1 MSSLPGG
8 DPFAALG
15 LAARPGLTDDEVRS
29 AWRRVATATH
39 PDRADGGDPGRFAL
53 AAAAYTVLRTRSGRG
68 EALADLVSPSA
79 GSRWPRAAR
88 ARVPDSSRDTG
99 PPRAGPAPR
108 AAPPGPELPEAPLR
122 PGPASPAAPP
132 RATPPEAPPRP
143 GPAPALATS
152 RDAQLRA
159 AASGTRRPGWM
170 SRVRLLS
177 RIRRGRP
184 ARLALRFLITAAV
197 AAIAVAAA
205 GAQPATPALIT
216 GAVTWLLLTARH
228 DLAPPR

>member
-15 LAARPGLTDDEVRS
+15 LPARPGLTDDEVRS
-29 AWRRVATATH
+29 AWRRVAAATH
-39 PDRADGGDPGRFAL
+39 PDRADGGEPGRFAL

-68 EALADLVSPSA
+68 EALADLVSQAP

-88 ARVPDSSRDTG
+88 ARAPDTSRDTS
-99 PPRAGPAPR
+99 PPRAGP
-108 AAPPGPELPEAPLR
+108 G
-122 PGPASPAAPP
+122 SPAAPP
-132 RATPPEAPPRP
+132 GTAPPGTARPGTAPPGTGLPEAPWQP
-143 GPAPALATS
+143 GPAPPVPAPPA
-152 RDAQLRA
+152 APPPA
-159 AASGTRRPGWM
+159 AAPRTGRPGRVGWP

-184 ARLALRFLITAAV
+184 ARLALRFLIAAAV
-197 AAIAVAAA
+197 AAIAVAAD

-228 DLAPPR
+228 DLAP

>member
-1 MSSLPGG
+1 MSILPGG

-15 LAARPGLTDDEVRS
+15 LPARPGLTDDEVRS

-39 PDRADGGDPGRFAL
+39 PDRADGGDPSRFAI

-68 EALADLVSPSA
+68 EALADMISPSP

-88 ARVPDSSRDTG
+88 PRDTSRDTS
-99 PPRAGPAPR
+99 PPQAGP
-108 AAPPGPELPEAPLR
+108 G
-122 PGPASPAAPP
+122 SPAAPP
-132 RATPPEAPPRP
+132 GAAHPEAPPQT
-143 GPAPALATS
+143 GPAPPQTGPAPPVTAPPAASLP
-152 RDAQLRA
+152 RA
-159 AASGTRRPGWM
+159 ASHIGRPGWVGWL
-170 SRVRLLS
+170 SRMRLLS

-184 ARLALRFLITAAV
+184 ARLALRFLIAAAV
-197 AAIAVAAA
+197 AAIAVAAV

>member
-15 LAARPGLTDDEVRS
+15 LPASPGLTDDEVRS

-39 PDRADGGDPGRFAL
+39 PDRADGGDPSRFAL

-68 EALADLVSPSA
+68 EALADLVSPSP

-88 ARVPDSSRDTG
+88 ARAPGTS
-99 PPRAGPAPR
+99 PPRAGPAPA
-108 AAPPGPELPEAPLR
+108 AAPLGPALPEAPLR
-122 PGPASPAAPP
+122 PGPVSPAAPP
-132 RATPPEAPPRP
+132 RATPPEAPTRP
-143 GPAPALATS
+143 GQAPPLATS
-152 RDAQLRA
+152 PGAPLRA
-159 AASGTRRPGWM
+159 AAPGTRRPGWM
-170 SRVRLLS
+170 GWMSRARLLS

-184 ARLALRFLITAAV
+184 ARLALRFLIAAAV
-197 AAIAVAAA
+197 AAIAVTVT

>member
-15 LAARPGLTDDEVRS
+15 LPARPGLTDDEVRS

-39 PDRADGGDPGRFAL
+39 PDRADGGDPSRFAI

-68 EALADLVSPSA
+68 EALADMVSPSP
-79 GSRWPRAAR
+79 GTRWPRAAR
-88 ARVPDSSRDTG
+88 ARVLNTG
-99 PPRAGPAPR
+99 PPRAGPAPP
-108 AAPPGPELPEAPLR
+108 AAPPGPALPEAPLR
-122 PGPASPAAPP
+122 PGPAPP
-132 RATPPEAPPRP
+132 
-143 GPAPALATS
+143 LATS
-152 RDAQLRA
+152 PGASLRA
-159 AASGTRRPGWM
+159 AASGTRRPGWMGWM

-216 GAVTWLLLTARH
+216 GAVTWLLLTAPH
-228 DLAPPR
+228 DLAPPP

>member
-15 LAARPGLTDDEVRS
+15 LPARPGLTPDEVLS

-39 PDRADGGDPGRFAL
+39 PDRADGGDPSRFAI

-68 EALADLVSPSA
+68 EALADMVSPSP

-88 ARVPDSSRDTG
+88 ARVPDTGQDTG
-99 PPRAGPAPR
+99 PPRARPAPP
-108 AAPPGPELPEAPLR
+108 AAPPGPAPPEALPQ
-122 PGPASPAAPP
+122 PGPAQPVTASPAASL
-132 RATPPEAPPRP
+132 P
-143 GPAPALATS
+143 G
-152 RDAQLRA
+152 
-159 AASGTRRPGWM
+159 AASHIGRPGWVGWL

-184 ARLALRFLITAAV
+184 ARLALRFLIAAAV
-197 AAIAVAAA
+197 AAIAVAGA
-205 GAQPATPALIT
+205 GAHPAPPALIT

>member
-15 LAARPGLTDDEVRS
+15 LPARPGLTDDEVRS
-29 AWRRVATATH
+29 AWRRVAAATH
-39 PDRADGGDPGRFAL
+39 PDRADGGDPSRFAL

-68 EALADLVSPSA
+68 EALADMVSQSP
-79 GSRWPRAAR
+79 GSRWSRAAR
-88 ARVPDSSRDTG
+88 ARAPDTGRDTS
-99 PPRAGPAPR
+99 PPRAGP
-108 AAPPGPELPEAPLR
+108 G
-122 PGPASPAAPP
+122 SPAAPP
-132 RATPPEAPPRP
+132 GAAPPLATPPGAEVPEAPPRP
-143 GPAPALATS
+143 GPAPSAT
-152 RDAQLRA
+152 APPAAPLPVAGRA
-159 AASGTRRPGWM
+159 GWL

-184 ARLALRFLITAAV
+184 ARLALRFLIAAAV
-197 AAIAVAAA
+197 AAIAVAAD

-228 DLAPPR
+228 DLAPPG

>member
-1 MSSLPGG
+1 MSSPPGG

-15 LAARPGLTDDEVRS
+15 LPARPGLTDDEVRS

-39 PDRADGGDPGRFAL
+39 PDRADGGDPSRFAL

-68 EALADLVSPSA
+68 EALADLASNSP
-79 GSRWPRAAR
+79 GTRWPRTTR
-88 ARVPDSSRDTG
+88 AQVPDTS
-99 PPRAGPAPR
+99 PPRAGP
-108 AAPPGPELPEAPLR
+108 G
-122 PGPASPAAPP
+122 SPAAPP
-132 RATPPEAPPRP
+132 GATPPSIAPPGATPPEAQPWPGPPPAVTTRP
-143 GPAPALATS
+143 GT
-152 RDAQLRA
+152 QLPTA
-159 AASGTRRPGWM
+159 AFHTGRPGRVGWL

-184 ARLALRFLITAAV
+184 ARLALRLLIAAAV
-197 AAIAVAAA
+197 AAIAVAAD

>member
-15 LAARPGLTDDEVRS
+15 LPARPGLTDDEVRS

-39 PDRADGGDPGRFAL
+39 PDRADGGDPSRFAI
-53 AAAAYTVLRTRSGRG
+53 AAGAYTVLRTRSGRG
-68 EALADLVSPSA
+68 EALADMVSQSP
-79 GSRWPRAAR
+79 GSRRPRAAR
-88 ARVPDSSRDTG
+88 ARVPDTSRDTG
-99 PPRAGPAPR
+99 PPRAGPGSP
-108 AAPPGPELPEAPLR
+108 AAPPGPALPEAPLR

-132 RATPPEAPPRP
+132 RATPPRP
-143 GPAPALATS
+143 GPAPPLATS
-152 RDAQLRA
+152 PGAPLRA

>member
-15 LAARPGLTDDEVRS
+15 LPARPGLTDDEVRS

-39 PDRADGGDPGRFAL
+39 PDRADGGAPSRFAI

-68 EALADLVSPSA
+68 EALADMVSPSP
-79 GSRWPRAAR
+79 GTRWPRAAR
-88 ARVPDSSRDTG
+88 ARVLNTG
-99 PPRAGPAPR
+99 PPRAGPAPP
-108 AAPPGPELPEAPLR
+108 AAPPGPALPEAPLR
-122 PGPASPAAPP
+122 PGPVSPAAPP

-143 GPAPALATS
+143 GPAPPLATS
-152 RDAQLRA
+152 PGASLRA
-159 AASGTRRPGWM
+159 AASGTRRPGWMGWM

-216 GAVTWLLLTARH
+216 GAVTWLLLTAPH
-228 DLAPPR
+228 DLAPPP